1 MTSNPAYVNKSMVS
15 AGKCWK
21 SHYKEEVETLG
32 VILNHLIEKLNRERK
47 IGE

>member
-1 MTSNPAYVNKSMVS
+1 MTSNPAYVNKRLVS

-47 IGE
+47 IEE